1 MNQGKYVLSQLF
13 EFFPKYQFD
22 KCVSRYNGDYRV
34 RSFTC
39 WNQFLTMSFG
49 QLTNRESLRDTVLC
63 LKAHESKLYHLG
75 IGGTVPRSTLAE
87 ANENR
92 DWRIYA
98 DFAEV
103 LIRRARSLYADDEF
117 GVEISNPVYALDSTT
132 VDLCLSV
139 FWWAPFRKTKAA
151 IKLHVLLDLRGN
163 IPTFVHVTDGLR
175 HDVNTLDLIETEP
188 GAFYIMDKAYGDF
201 KRLME
206 INRKQA
212 FFVVRPRKNFT
223 FDRLSSSPVNK
234 DTGLRCDQRVRPVWF
249 KTRKAYPAVLRRVS
263 YFDKD
268 QDRKLIFL
276 TNNFEISAID
286 VAMLYKHRWQV
297 ELFFK
302 WIKQHLK
309 IKKFWGESE
318 NAVKTQVW
326 IAICVYL
333 TVAIAK
339 KELGIERNLYE
350 ILQILSVSA
359 FDKTQ
364 LNQLL
369 SEYTLENSD
378 GTSAKQLNL
387 WDF

>member
-13 EFFPKYQFD
+13 DFFPKYQFV
-22 KCVSRYNGDYRV
+22 KCVERYGGDYRV
-34 RSFTC
+34 RNFTC
-39 WNQFLTMSFG
+39 WNQLLTMAFG
-49 QLTNRESLRDTVLC
+49 QVTGRESLRDTVLC
-63 LKAHESKLYHLG
+63 LKAHRSKLYHLG
-75 IGGTVPRSTLAE
+75 IRGAVARSTLAE

-92 DWRIYA
+92 DWRIYH
-98 DFAEV
+98 DFAQV
-103 LIRRARSLYADDEF
+103 LIRRAQELYGDDD
-117 GVEISNPVYALDSTT
+117 GTLPVRNSVYALDSTT

-151 IKLHVLLDLRGN
+151 VKLHVLLDLRGN
-163 IPTFVHVTDGLR
+163 IPTFVHVTDGLT

-201 KRLME
+201 KRLIE
-206 INRKQA
+206 IDRKGA
-212 FFVVRPRKNFT
+212 FFVVRPRKNFSFT
-223 FDRLSSSPVNK
+223 RLSSSPVDK
-234 DTGLRCDQRVRPVWF
+234 TTGLRCDQRVKPFWF
-249 KTRKAYPAVLRRVS
+249 KTKRAYPEALRRVS
-263 YFDKD
+263 FFDKD
-268 QDRKLIFL
+268 QGRRLVFL
-276 TNNFEISAID
+276 TNNFEITALD

-333 TVAIAK
+333 TVAIAR

-350 ILQILSVSA
+350 ILQILSVST
-359 FDKTQ
+359 FDKTP

-369 SEYTLENSD
+369 TVYDLENQQ
-378 GTSAKQLNL
+378 TCSAKQLNL
-387 WDF
+387 WDL